1 MSGVAEKVC
10 MWGQV
15 NWLWESL
22 FEMKFRYNLLFRL
35 KAASDLQ
42 GVLGWLIGEVYR
54 GNRIGGQQ
62 QRG

>member
-1 MSGVAEKVC
+1 

-15 NWLWESL
+15 NWLRESL
-22 FEMKFRYNLLFRL
+22 FEMKFRYNLLLRL

-54 GNRIGGQQ
+54 GNRVGGQQ